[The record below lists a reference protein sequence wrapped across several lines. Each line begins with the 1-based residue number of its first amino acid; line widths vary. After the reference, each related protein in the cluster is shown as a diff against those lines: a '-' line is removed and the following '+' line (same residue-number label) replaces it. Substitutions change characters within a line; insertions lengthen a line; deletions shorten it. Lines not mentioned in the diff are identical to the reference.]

1 LVTSKLLLLIFWI
14 VPIETVGHFVV
25 VGVVAVEV
33 LELALL
39 LLPQAVSSTANIT
52 TGITVNNFLIMCLL

>member
-1 LVTSKLLLLIFWI
+1 